1 MKYKELARHRVRQ
14 ALACGRCSSERL
26 RKFGAEMNIHFPG
39 YEGLSKPPVWV
50 FPEVMVCLDCGHAD
64 FSIPESEL
72 QRLADDDCRRVRSK
86 AV

>member
-1 MKYKELARHRVRQ
+1 MKHKQLTCHRVRQ
-14 ALACGRCSSERL
+14 AVACARCSSERL
-26 RKFGAEMNIHFPG
+26 RKFGAEMNIHLPG
-39 YEGLSKPPVWV
+39 YEGLTKPTVWV

-72 QRLADDDCRRVRSK
+72 QRLADDDCRPVRSK